1 MSMLNKVEWSKNP
14 LHYVYALVW
23 LALFVAF
30 AVYVFSGKMFMPDE
44 HGKINLVAILVAWV
58 AEYITQIGTG
68 ILILLIGLY
77 VVFRTVTV
85 KNEQ

>member
-23 LALFVAF
+23 LTLFVAF
-30 AVYVFSGKMFMPDE
+30 AAYVFSGKMFMPDRQ
-44 HGKINLVAILVAWV
+44 ISLVAILVGWV
-58 AEYITQIGTG
+58 AQYITQTGTV